1 MQRPLWKTNAA
12 AKTLAGVRQAFSTA
26 AAVQTKQAPATNSR
40 NQNCYNEAQRK
51 ILQAHFLYD
60 ELRHK
65 NREDY
70 EAIAR
75 EIDGLSGGRRVNTKA
90 VVKVNLLFICF
101 FKLIAPLRACVHTF
115 RNRHSCYMFGGAQW
129 FWTKRKERRGS
140 GTERVQHKNR
150 NTDDEEV
157 DTEERM
163 SWVGKTVRKVFGEYG
178 EFSGTITQYGSET
191 DTFKVAQGLIH

>member
-75 EIDGLSGGRRVNTKA
+75 EIDGLSGGRRVKTKA

-101 FKLIAPLRACVHTF
+101 FKLIASLRACVHAY
-115 RNRHSCYMFGGAQW
+115 RNRHSCYTFGGAQW
-129 FWTKRKERRGS
+129 FWTKRKERRGA

-163 SWVGKTVRKVFGEYG
+163 SWVGKTVRKVFGGYG